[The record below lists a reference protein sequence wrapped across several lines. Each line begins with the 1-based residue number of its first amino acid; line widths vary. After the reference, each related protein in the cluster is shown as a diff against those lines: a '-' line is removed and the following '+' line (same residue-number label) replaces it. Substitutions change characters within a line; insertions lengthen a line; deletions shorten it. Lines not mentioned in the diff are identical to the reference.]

1 MAFRK
6 VIRKSEEL
14 DVDFADRFTVLPW
27 TEDKTEDIA
36 QFMLGTGT
44 QSFAEL
50 EECADGTPASA
61 RHYVTR
67 ARTYMQGTPD
77 AALGYAASS
86 LVYDTT
92 TSKLVAVCLCCGASV
107 YFVEVH
113 PDFQR
118 QGLATKMLKRAVTV
132 CAQHGVKE
140 FHLWRCDDTTEA
152 KLYEKLGFQWTEE
165 TE

>member
-6 VIRKSEEL
+6 VIRISEEFE
-14 DVDFADRFTVLPW
+14 VDWADRFSVLPW

-61 RHYVTR
+61 RRYVTR
-67 ARTYMQGTPD
+67 ARTYMQDKPD
-77 AALGYAASS
+77 AGLGYSASS
-86 LVYDTT
+86 LVYDTDT
-92 TSKLVAVCLCCGASV
+92 RKLVAVCLCCGASV
-107 YFVEVH
+107 YFLEVH

-118 QGLATKMLKRAVTV
+118 QGLATNMLKRALTV

-152 KLYEKLGFQWTEE
+152 KLYEKLEFDLTDE